1 MPSFIVVMLLYVNT
15 KLSLINGVML
25 TVTTTFVQEDVCT
38 EYDCAACSLALEILG
53 RMVYLYYAE

>member
-25 TVTTTFVQEDVCT
+25 TTTFVQEDVCT
-38 EYDCAACSLALEILG
+38 EYDCAAYSLTLQIVG
-53 RMVYLYYAE
+53 RMVYLYYVE